1 MCLPLV
7 SSPNMGTSFVRSV
20 IIWKYPI
27 VCVRTGD
34 RKLLIGVNL
43 GHFYITINTQLQHN
57 TLYITSAANRLIGEV
72 VQSLQSLGPY

>member
-43 GHFYITINTQLQHN
+43 GHFYITINTQLQRN
-57 TLYITSAANRLIGEV
+57 TLYIIELETKVHPKFRNHGE
-72 VQSLQSLGPY
+72 GPY